1 MKKLYL
7 YIFLGLIWCNSGIA
21 EIELKCDIK
30 VHVKNYEFRPEK
42 TEDVDYN
49 RWLDLDSYSQQLKI
63 KKNKIISFTNADE
76 ELGLPGN
83 TYKIIK
89 NDQRYLVGEFIQRDA
104 EGITVDHLIYDKKF
118 KFTSQLYYSDYGIA
132 IYEGFCN

>member
-1 MKKLYL
+1 M
-7 YIFLGLIWCNSGIA
+7 WCNVGVA

-42 TEDVDYN
+42 TEGVVFN
-49 RWLDLDSYSQQLKI
+49 RWLDLDSYSQKLTI
-63 KKNKIISFTNADE
+63 KKNKIIAVDSADE
-76 ELGLPGN
+76 ELGLTGN

-89 NDQRYLVGEFIQRDA
+89 NDQRYLVGEIIQRDA
-104 EGITVDHLIYDKKF
+104 VGITVDHLIYDKDF

>member
-1 MKKLYL
+1 MV
-7 YIFLGLIWCNSGIA
+7 CNVGIA
-21 EIELKCDIK
+21 EIVLKCDIK

-42 TEDVDYN
+42 TEVVDYN
-49 RWLDLDSYSQQLKI
+49 RWLDLDNIDQKLKI
-63 KKNKIISFTNADE
+63 MKDKIIIITNVDE

>member
-1 MKKLYL
+1 MC
-7 YIFLGLIWCNSGIA
+7 CNFGFA
-21 EIELKCDIK
+21 EIVLKCDIK
-30 VHVKNYEFRPEK
+30 VHVKNYKFRPQEN
-42 TEDVDYN
+42 ENVDYN
-49 RWLDLDSYSQQLKI
+49 KWLDLDSDSQQLTI
-63 KKNKIISFTNADE
+63 KTGQNKIISLKSFYI
-76 ELGLPGN
+76 ELGLPGV

-89 NDQRYLVGEFIQRDA
+89 NDERYLVGENIKRDP